1 MADSSS
7 RNDNWAYRSYHNTPD
22 QGIFGEGT
30 FTFVFSD
37 YDKFAGTLDMG
48 GGYVL
53 DLQGTF
59 LPGEARGVSPGDEFP
74 SPSSTKYIQDRRN
87 RAHQH
92 PHRWLGVPLLW
103 IRELPLAERR
113 KPGCVP
119 GWHRDPCQA
128 T

>member
-7 RNDNWAYRSYHNTPD
+7 RNGNWAYRSYHNNPD

-37 YDKFAGTLDMG
+37 YDKFGGTLDMG
-48 GGYVL
+48 SGYVL

-59 LPGEARGVSPGDEFP
+59 LPGEARGVLPGDEFP
-74 SPSSTKYIQDRRN
+74 SPSSTPNTYRIVGTGRTSTPT
-87 RAHQH
+87 AG
-92 PHRWLGVPLLW
+92 W
-103 IRELPLAERR
+103 ELPLAERR
-113 KPGCVP
+113 KPGCVS